1 MFRDP
6 ASESAIDQA
15 AKRLERAIAL
25 LEQRLGELRRR
36 DAADTGGL
44 FDEDRARLAADLDQA
59 RARQHELESAGAEA
73 SAALGR
79 AIVEI
84 REALDGEAPDGEA
97 SEPEGEPAL
106 PFGDEAADEDEDG
119 AASPPWSESRED

>member
-25 LEQRLGELRRR
+25 LEQRLGERSRR

-84 REALDGEAPDGEA
+84 REALDGETPDDGT
-97 SEPEGEPAL
+97 SEPQAETAL
-106 PFGDEAADEDEDG
+106 PPGDEMADEDQR
-119 AASPPWSESRED
+119 ASPPWSESRED

>member
-25 LEQRLGELRRR
+25 LEQRLGELKRR

-44 FDEDRARLAADLDQA
+44 FDQDRARLAADLDQA

-84 REALDGEAPDGEA
+84 REALDGEAPEGEEA
-97 SEPEGEPAL
+97 EPEGEPAL
-106 PFGDEAADEDEDG
+106 PLGDETADVAEDEDV
-119 AASPPWSESRED
+119 SPPWSESRED